1 MALAATECQMNV
13 GELPTAC
20 QCSDMPGYAKARDY
34 AVPTLLVSSSC
45 DTVAMRLQ
53 RFFCSESIGDGVV
66 AIHRLRQIYD
76 AIS

>member
-1 MALAATECQMNV
+1 VALAATECQMNV
-13 GELPTAC
+13 GELPAAC
-20 QCSDMPGYAKARDY
+20 QCSDMPGYAEALDY
-34 AVPTLLVSSSC
+34 AVPTLLVSSWC

-53 RFFCSESIGDGVV
+53 RFFCSESIGDGDV